1 MHELA
6 RPNRD
11 GTVNPFGSFREL
23 VTAGE
28 PLIKL
33 RYRDRLLHRPD
44 LNRQSGKTGPLP
56 GRLASVME
64 KSAATPDDQELILS
78 NLSPTP
84 AERRLALGVVLVL
97 LACCVGSLASPL
109 STQPL
114 GRIDAF
120 MPAYATALFVTDS
133 ITAALL
139 FGQFSV
145 LRSPALLALAS
156 GYLWSGFTAIPW
168 VLTFPGVLPQA
179 SGLGD
184 GIHNTAWLYF
194 FWHEGFILFV
204 IVYVL
209 LKNFDPLKGLSKA
222 GLRGAVLA
230 SVGSVA
236 ALVLGATVLV
246 TSGLALLPPIITDTG
261 PRNVEL
267 YLLGPLYA
275 LIIVAIVLL
284 LLRLRSVLD
293 LWLMVVLFA
302 FMIELTLSVYPS
314 LVRFTVGWYVSRV
327 YALLCSTLLLFMLV
341 IETTKLYERLLHA
354 VLAQHR
360 EREVRQVAMDTMAA
374 AIAHELKQPLGA
386 IANDG
391 HAGLNFILKP
401 DLDEARVCFESVI
414 SSAHRAS
421 EVIDGIRSLYKKDI
435 QGRAWLD
442 VNEVVGRVLTL
453 VDADLRTH
461 RVSVSTDLRQ
471 RLPQLR
477 ANRPQLEEVF
487 LNLIKN
493 AIEAMHSVTNRARLL
508 RISSDVIQGSSTVLV
523 TIEDSGT
530 GIDGKDKE
538 RVFEPFFTT
547 KSKGMGIGL
556 AICRAIVESHGGTVQ
571 ASANNPYG
579 TIFHLALPGGK
590 F

>member
-1 MHELA
+1 M
-6 RPNRD
+6 
-11 GTVNPFGSFREL
+11 
-23 VTAGE
+23 
-28 PLIKL
+28 I
-33 RYRDRLLHRPD
+33 
-44 LNRQSGKTGPLP
+44 
-56 GRLASVME
+56 ME

-78 NLSPTP
+78 NLSPSP
-84 AERRLALGVVLVL
+84 AQRRLAVGLVLGL
-97 LACCVGSLASPL
+97 LACSVGLAISPL

-120 MPAYATALFVTDS
+120 MPAYATAIFVIDS

-156 GYLWSGFTAIPW
+156 GYLWSGLTAIPW
-168 VLTFPGVLPQA
+168 VLTFPGVFPQA
-179 SGLGD
+179 DGLGA
-184 GIHNTAWLYF
+184 GIQGTAWLYL
-194 FWHEGFILFV
+194 FWHEGFIFFV

-222 GLRGAVLA
+222 GLRRAVLA

-246 TSGLALLPPIITDTG
+246 TAGRALLPPIMVDAV
-261 PRNVEL
+261 RVNVEF

-284 LLRLRSVLD
+284 SLRLRSVLD
-293 LWLMVVLFA
+293 LWLMVVVFA
-302 FMIELTLSVYPS
+302 FMIEVTLSVYPS
-314 LVRFTVGWYVSRV
+314 SARFTVGWYGSRV
-327 YALLCSTLLLFMLV
+327 CALLYSTLLLFMLLM
-341 IETTKLYERLLHA
+341 ETTKLYARLLHA

-360 EREVRQVAMDTMAA
+360 EREVRQVAMDAMAA
-374 AIAHELKQPLGA
+374 AIAHEVTQPLAA
-386 IANDG
+386 IVNDG
-391 HAGLNFILKP
+391 HAGLNFIVKP
-401 DLDEARVCFESVI
+401 DLDEARLCFESVI
-414 SSAHRAS
+414 GSAHRAS
-421 EVIDGIRSLYKKDI
+421 EVIDGIRSLYKKEI
-435 QGRAWLD
+435 RGRAWLD
-442 VNEVVGRVLTL
+442 VNEVVRGVLTL

-461 RVSVSTDLRQ
+461 RVSVSTDLRE

-487 LNLIKN
+487 LNLITN
-493 AIEAMHSVTNRARLL
+493 AIEAMHAVTHRARLL
-508 RISSDVIQGSSTVLV
+508 RISSDVVQGSSTVLV

-530 GIDGKDKE
+530 GIDGKDEE

-571 ASANNPYG
+571 ASANDPYG
-579 TIFHLALPGGK
+579 TIFHLALPTGGSPMLLAIAEESIDRAAAG
-590 F
+590 